1 MRTFDLAPL
10 YRSAIGFDRLAQ
22 LLNEQ
27 RADASPSYPPYNI
40 ELVSEDKYRIVMALA
55 GFSRAEIDIITER
68 DSLHVTGRKQKD
80 GVERT
85 FLHRGIAARDFEQR
99 FQLANHVKVTG
110 ATFENG
116 MLTIELV
123 REVPEAL
130 KPRKIEIGAGGGDV
144 VDNQV
149 ASLEQRQ
156 AA

>member
-10 YRSAIGFDRLAQ
+10 YRSAIGFDRLAH
-22 LLNEQ
+22 LLNEAQ
-27 RADASPSYPPYNI
+27 RGDAQPSYPPYNI
-40 ELVSEDKYRIVMALA
+40 ELVAEDKYRIVMALA
-55 GFSRAEIDIITER
+55 GFSREEIDIDTENE
-68 DSLHVTGRKQKD
+68 SLRVTGRKQKD
-80 GVERT
+80 AVERT

-110 ATFENG
+110 ATFDNG

-130 KPRKIEIGAGGGDV
+130 KPRKIVIDGGANV
-144 VDNQV
+144 T
-149 ASLEQRQ
+149 ALERQ

>member
-1 MRTFDLAPL
+1 MRNFDLTPL

-22 LLNEQ
+22 MLNDAQ
-27 RADASPSYPPYNI
+27 RADSAPSYPPYNI
-40 ELVSEDKYRIVMALA
+40 ELVSDDQYRIVMALA
-55 GFSRAEIDIITER
+55 GFNRSEIDITFER

-80 GVERT
+80 ETQRT

-99 FQLANHVKVTG
+99 FQLANHVKGTT
-110 ATFENG
+110 ASFDNG

-130 KPRKIEIGAGGGDV
+130 KPRKIAIGDAAGTI
-144 VDNQV
+144 DNVQ
-149 ASLEQRQ
+149 ALEQRQ